1 MWHFEL
7 FKMKFMVILNYENY
21 YPYIWERW
29 LVETMKIEQLFF
41 IVFIIKILVWKPKSF
56 LVFYLYWLYLVG
68 LHNTHVLNYTW
79 NVIKILCIPNTRK
92 HSQTHFQGC

>member
-21 YPYIWERW
+21 YPYMWVKW
-29 LVETMKIEQLFF
+29 LVEIMKIEQLFF
-41 IVFIIKILVWKPKSF
+41 IVFIVKILVWKPKSF

-68 LHNTHVLNYTW
+68 LHNTRVLNYTW
-79 NVIKILCIPNTRK
+79 NVIKILCIPNIRK